1 LLRDRRI
8 KKNEFVVKTMPHS
21 SIPNT
26 VSLIRVIDKKSPYG
40 RICYAAI
47 LFLFFAGFA
56 HAEKTCID
64 PSLLARS
71 TVGITR
77 YFDDGERNAQSDVIG
92 IQGTGWFQSEHTIV
106 TVEHVAVAMGL
117 SGETWKSLTV
127 QNNSGTQSVPT
138 RIRGVIG
145 DSAEKLAVLEL
156 QSPVA
161 SARTVAVRPS
171 PLQPEDHLVT
181 IAYPHRKLH
190 SVGGRFVRYATDA
203 RLAGAALL
211 EMYDGDN
218 RLAIDHGASGAPV
231 FDCEGRVA
239 AVISTVITQKW
250 HSPLGEMRIST
261 AWGTPNV
268 LSVPISALAGFSQ
281 VH

>member
-1 LLRDRRI
+1 
-8 KKNEFVVKTMPHS
+8 MPSS

-26 VSLIRVIDKKSPYG
+26 SLIRIIDKTSPYG
-40 RICYAAI
+40 RVCCAAI

-56 HAEKTCID
+56 HAEKNCID
-64 PSLLARS
+64 PSSLARS
-71 TVGITR
+71 TVSIAR
-77 YFDDGERNAQSDVIG
+77 YFDGEERNAQPDVIG
-92 IQGTGWFQSEHTIV
+92 IQGTGWFQSKDTIV

-117 SGETWKSLTV
+117 SRETWKHLTV
-127 QNNSGTQSVPT
+127 QNNSGTLSIFA
-138 RIRGVIG
+138 RIRRVIG

-156 QSPVA
+156 QKPVA
-161 SARTVAVRPS
+161 SARIVTARVL
-171 PLQPEDHLVT
+171 PLEPEDHLVT
-181 IAYPHRKLH
+181 IAYPHQELR

-239 AVISTVITQKW
+239 AVVSTVITQTW
-250 HSPLGEMRIST
+250 HSPLGEMRTST